1 MKIYFNKAFVET
13 KRETEDLWVKG
24 NNGNELQ
31 VYVEGLDLTSANI
44 NARLLIEWS
53 NGETTNELPMN
64 KNYFDKCFY
73 ITMPILKESGEVK
86 LQVNIYQN
94 STLNRTLIFTR
105 QIKNSI
111 NASDETN
118 ITPEEYQSFINNLEN
133 INSNIALNSS
143 KIENNERNISDNGR
157 LLDDLNNKAN
167 INIQDIAN
175 LKTRVS
181 ANESKADANATNIEE
196 VDSRLM
202 TTIEAVSSS
211 LKGTQTHL
219 SGLDEKVDSNIAD
232 FKKRITNLENDYDL
246 VTMGTVIDPEDIALE
261 TAEPGTLYKVQNA
274 FTTEGD
280 RWLEGN
286 GKEYPPLTRIAVVR
300 DVVNNRN
307 ILTVIDAEVNVK
319 GQLVDVEARLEDVE
333 DNFNDLNADVAN
345 IIEETNLLKE
355 KTEFLDLVSVP
366 NIGGFVK
373 NIYFNKSL
381 NKEKLYKYLEK
392 LTYVTFDE
400 SLGISVY
407 VVQGFETGNNLS
419 ILKQG
424 EDFAI
429 ALIDNNFQ
437 FTEAIYIPNETIATA
452 YNVPFVGWNPYFDHI
467 EINENLSNMLESSGG
482 MKGFGDAN
490 DKIKAVISIKQFIS
504 NEVENL
510 KNVTGLNGYEIKID
524 DREFVENIYF
534 NLSLTKE
541 EVVEEL
547 SKLDYFDSGNGTLSY
562 PIAYTS
568 KDIYLVIKNGDN
580 YQLGTFMQL
589 LNNQYFF
596 DSNEGWVDGFTGV
609 VRINEVL
616 KTSNEIKQEF
626 TTFVYQNDKIVN
638 LVSKNFNVGLN
649 NLRIS
654 NEKASVSVDEKIEQ
668 AINGLLLTEV

>member
-157 LLDDLNNKAN
+157 LLDDLNDKVSK
-167 INIQDIAN
+167 NIQDIAN

-181 ANESKADANATNIEE
+181 ANESKIDANTVNIEE

-202 TTIEAVSSS
+202 TNIDALSSS

-219 SGLDEKVDSNIAD
+219 SGLDEKVDLNITD
-232 FKKRITNLENDYDL
+232 IIKRIINLEQDYDL
-246 VTMGTVIDPEDIALE
+246 ASMGTVTDPEDIDLE
-261 TAEPGTLYKVQNA
+261 TAKDGYFYKVKNA
-274 FTTEGD
+274 FVTEGD

-286 GKEYPPLTRIAVVR
+286 GKEYPPLTRIAVIR
-300 DVVNNRN
+300 DKVNNRN
-307 ILTVIDAEVNVK
+307 ILTVIDADVNVK
-319 GQLVDVEARLEDVE
+319 AQLVDVEAKLNKIEKDVDEIKPKTDLIDAISEAAERHNNDILMLEGFE
-333 DNFNDLNADVAN
+333 GISAIPSSNAYVD
-345 IIEETNLLKE
+345 T
-355 KTEFLDLVSVP
+355 
-366 NIGGFVK
+366 
-373 NIYFNKSL
+373 IYFNKSL
-381 NKEKLYKYLEK
+381 SKEKLYYFL
-392 LTYVTFDE
+392 DE
-400 SLGISVY
+400 LSYPISVVPEY
-407 VVQGFETGNNLS
+407 GITGNFVAIKSDLNEALLV
-419 ILKQG
+419 LKQG

-429 ALIDNNFQ
+429 AIVDDDMQ
-437 FTEAIYIPNETIATA
+437 FKEAIYIPNELIANA
-452 YNVPFVGWNPYFDHI
+452 YNISFIGWNPYLDTSYAWKSEILEGYGLDNEKLKGVISTSEFKNN
-467 EINENLSNMLESSGG
+467 EINKLI
-482 MKGFGDAN
+482 KKN
-490 DKIKAVISIKQFIS
+490 D
-504 NEVENL
+504 
-510 KNVTGLNGYEIKID
+510 YEIKID

-547 SKLDYFDSGNGTLSY
+547 NKLDYFDSGNGTLSY

-589 LNNQYFF
+589 LDNKYFF

-609 VRINEVL
+609 VRVNEVL

-649 NLRIS
+649 NLSIT